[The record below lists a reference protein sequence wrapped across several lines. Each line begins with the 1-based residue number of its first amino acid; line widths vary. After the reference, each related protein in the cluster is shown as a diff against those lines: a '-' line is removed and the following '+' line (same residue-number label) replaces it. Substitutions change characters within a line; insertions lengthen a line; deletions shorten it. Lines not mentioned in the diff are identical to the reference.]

1 MACFQKCADACDRG
15 ERLKNVEIMLV
26 EVVEEERRQVEEKA
40 KIVREEEEAA
50 KKIQD
55 EEDQKSAEAAAKAAE
70 EIAAA
75 ATEEERLRLEAE
87 EAARLAEEE
96 RVRAEKE
103 AADKAAKEKEEA
115 DAKAAEQV
123 AAWCKKNKFKDM
135 STLKKTGCC
144 CKSSRFPLH
153 AAVRKKDAEMVGLMV
168 QLLVD
173 KEAKNSKKQT
183 ATDLATKL
191 NKKGSMDAILAILNP
206 APVTAPAPATETAPA
221 PAPETAPAPVP
232 APA

>member
-1 MACFQKCADACDRG
+1 MACFQKCADVADRG
-15 ERLKNVEIMLV
+15 ERQKNVEIMLV

-50 KKIQD
+50 KKIR
-55 EEDQKSAEAAAKAAE
+55 EEEEEKVRSAEAAAAAE
-70 EIAAA
+70 AAIAAA
-75 ATEEERLRLEAE
+75 TTEEERLRLEAE
-87 EAARLAEEE
+87 EAARLAAEEKA
-96 RVRAEKE
+96 RAEKE
-103 AADKAAKEKEEA
+103 AAEKAAKEEA
-115 DAKAAEQV
+115 DAKAGVQV
-123 AAWCKKNKFKDM
+123 AEWCKKNKFKDM

-153 AAVRKKDAEMVGLMV
+153 AAVRKKDAEIVGLMV

-191 NKKGSMDAILAILNP
+191 NKKGSMDAILAILK
-206 APVTAPAPATETAPA
+206 
-221 PAPETAPAPVP
+221 
-232 APA
+232 